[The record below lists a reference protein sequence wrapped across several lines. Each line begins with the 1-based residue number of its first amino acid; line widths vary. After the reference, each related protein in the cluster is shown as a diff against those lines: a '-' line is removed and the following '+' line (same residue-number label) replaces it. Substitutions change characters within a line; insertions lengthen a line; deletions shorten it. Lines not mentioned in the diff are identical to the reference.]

1 MQDLTSAQH
10 LTARF
15 SDASAGTAPA
25 TLGQRNVL
33 AWIVR
38 QHTERS
44 DVISRAVEVPA
55 GTRLS
60 GIVDAVRTLLIRH
73 EGLRTTFTID
83 AAGEWLQRVHPDG
96 DVTIEV
102 CPDGNAIDP
111 RWWGRPFDLSAEFGV
126 RFAVITSAERPVRLE
141 FAISHVAGDFAAQE
155 ILAHQLE
162 AMFAD
167 PQQNLPA
174 VRQPREQ
181 AADETSPAGLRRAE
195 AGLRAWDRAMRKAP
209 QCMLSITPHSAGE
222 SGPRQAVLYSRAAA
236 LALDHI
242 TARTGASRS
251 TVVFAA
257 YATVLA
263 HRTGHDS
270 CAMIAVSGNRFRLGT
285 RDYVGTIA
293 QDAFVR
299 LDIAPAFDTVV
310 RDSRQSLMTT
320 YRSGQY
326 DTACLY
332 EVMGRM
338 EYERGTRFHRD
349 CVFTD
354 ISVHRRMPGA
364 APRTATLAQMRE
376 AMSQTRVTFITARD
390 LSVLCQLQ
398 VYELDE
404 QVTLVLQADS
414 GLLPSRE
421 IEEFLRG
428 VERLLLAA
436 ADRDIE
442 AAELATVS
450 GIAAPVRG
458 PGWDL
463 IDSCWIRPDAV
474 RRLLLDVP
482 GVTDAVAYVRDGSL
496 VGHLVCADPTMSL
509 DDIHLSAVARLRGRL
524 TAMAPH
530 LYHLHAARPGQPDD
544 PAAWQRLPVLAAGTG
559 RRADQPAGRPEEMP
573 CR

>member
-1 MQDLTSAQH
+1 MQDLRSAQH
-10 LTARF
+10 LAARF
-15 SDASAGTAPA
+15 GGASAGTAPA

-44 DVISRAVEVPA
+44 DVLTRSVEIPA
-55 GTRLS
+55 GVRLP
-60 GIVDAVRTLLIRH
+60 GIVDAVRTLLVRH
-73 EGLRTTFTID
+73 EGLRTTFTTD
-83 AAGEWLQRVHPDG
+83 AAGEWIQRVHPDG
-96 DVTIEV
+96 ELVIEV
-102 CPDGNAIDP
+102 YPDESEIDP

-126 RFAVITSAERPVRLE
+126 RFAVITGAGRPVRLQ
-141 FAISHVAGDFAAQE
+141 FAISHVTGDFATRE

-167 PQQNLPA
+167 PQHHLPEA
-174 VRQPREQ
+174 RQPRDQ
-181 AADETSPAGLRRAE
+181 AADETSPAGRRRAE

-209 QCMLSITPHSAGE
+209 QCMLSIAPATAGE
-222 SGPRQAVLYSRAAA
+222 SGPRQAVLYSPAAA
-236 LALDHI
+236 LALDHV

-257 YATVLA
+257 YAMLLA

-270 CAMIAVSGNRFRLGT
+270 CAMIAVSGNRFRLGA

-299 LDIAPAFDTVV
+299 LDIAAALDGVIQ
-310 RDSRQSLMTT
+310 DSRASLMST
-320 YRSGQY
+320 YRFGQY
-326 DTACLY
+326 DTARLY

-364 APRTATLAQMRE
+364 EPRTSTLAQMRE
-376 AMSQTRVTFITARD
+376 AASRTRVTFITARD
-390 LSVLCQLQ
+390 LPVLCELQ

-404 QVTLVLQADS
+404 QVTLVLQADT
-414 GLLPSRE
+414 GLLPSCE
-421 IEEFLRG
+421 IEGFLRG
-428 VERLLLAA
+428 IERLLMAA
-436 ADRDIE
+436 ADRDVE
-442 AAELATVS
+442 AAELAAVS

-458 PGWDL
+458 PGWHL

-482 GVTDAVAYVRDGSL
+482 GVTDAVAYVRDGS
-496 VGHLVCADPTMSL
+496 VVAHLVCADPTTSL
-509 DDIHLSAVARLRGRL
+509 FDIHLSAVARLRGRY

-530 LYHLHAARPGQPDD
+530 LYHLHAARPGHPDD
-544 PAAWQRLPVLAAGTG
+544 PAAWRSLPVLASGTG
-559 RRADQPAGRPEEMP
+559 RRADRPAGRPEEMP